1 MTEEEKMLAGKL
13 YDPSD
18 PKLDTRL
25 HYAHRLSQQYNQTF
39 DDETEKRATLLNDL
53 IPHHGSGLYLQGPI
67 FFDYGLYTHLGK
79 NFYAN
84 TNFTVLDCGRVTIG
98 DNCWFGPNVT
108 LVTPMHPLRYQ
119 ERNLQPHAD
128 GSLFDIEYDKPITI
142 GNNCWLASNVT
153 VTGGVTIGDG
163 CVIGAGSV
171 VTRDIAANSL
181 AVGNPCRVV
190 RQITAADAIAL
201 KKQLY

>member
-18 PKLDTRL
+18 PQLNARL
-25 HYAHRLSQQYNQTF
+25 HYAHRLSQEYNMTF
-39 DDETEKRATLLNDL
+39 DDETEKREEILTKLVPN
-53 IPHHGSGLYLQGPI
+53 HGEGTYLQGPI
-67 FFDYGLYTHLGK
+67 FFDYGSYTHLGQH
-79 NFYAN
+79 FYAN
-84 TNFTVLDCGRVTIG
+84 ANFTVLDCGDVTIG
-98 DNCWFGPNVT
+98 DSVWFGPNVT

-128 GSLFDIEYDKPITI
+128 GSLFDIEYDKPIKI
-142 GNNCWLASNVT
+142 GDNCWFGSNVT
-153 VTGGVTIGDG
+153 VIGGVTIGNG

-171 VTRDIAANSL
+171 VTRDIPDNSL

-190 RQITAADAIAL
+190 REITEADSIKYKTDL
-201 KKQLY
+201 Q

>member
-18 PKLDTRL
+18 PQLNARL
-25 HYAHRLSQQYNQTF
+25 HLAHRLSQQYNRTF
-39 DDETEKRATLLNDL
+39 DDETAEREALLADL
-53 IPHHGSGLYLQGPI
+53 LPHHGDGLYLQGPI

-84 TNFTVLDCGRVTIG
+84 TNFTVLDCGLVTIG

-108 LVTPMHPLRYQ
+108 LATPMHPLRYQ
-119 ERNLQPHAD
+119 ERNLQAHAD
-128 GSLFDIEYDKPITI
+128 GTLFNLEYDKPIAI
-142 GNNCWLASNVT
+142 GDNCWLASNVT
-153 VTGGVTIGDG
+153 VTGGVTIGSG

-171 VTRDIAANSL
+171 VTRDIPANSL

-190 RQITAADAIAL
+190 RKITAADALAL
-201 KKQLY
+201 KPELY

>member
-18 PKLDTRL
+18 PKLQERL
-25 HYAHRLSQQYNQTF
+25 HDAHRLSQEYNLTF
-39 DDETEKRATLLNDL
+39 DDETEKREEILTKLV
-53 IPHHGSGLYLQGPI
+53 PHHAAGTYLQGPI
-67 FFDYGLYTHLGK
+67 FFDYGSYTQLGK
-79 NFYAN
+79 HFYAN
-84 TNFTVLDCGRVTIG
+84 ANFTVLDCGYVTIG
-98 DNCWFGPNVT
+98 DNVWCGPNVT

-128 GSLFDIEYDKPITI
+128 GSLFDIEYDKPIKI
-142 GNNCWLASNVT
+142 GDNCWFGSNVT
-153 VTGGVTIGDG
+153 VIGGVTIGSG

-171 VTRDIAANSL
+171 VTRDIPANSL

-190 RQITAADAIAL
+190 HEITEADSI
-201 KKQLY
+201 KYKSEIQ